1 MVKKVRIM
9 EVKKVLEAVAG
20 ICLLVA
26 GITSGQHF
34 ITAAGIAEMAKIV
47 SE

>member
-1 MVKKVRIM
+1 MPKKVRIM